1 MTKVNN
7 TDIIDV
13 VRLYR
18 NFPKYNYLS
27 DKDIARAIIPSL
39 ALNQYN
45 IFRYKNTGVAYA
57 FTNWAFLN
65 TETEKRFKETG
76 ILEMLDWNSG
86 DICWHIETINTDKN
100 KLKEIYRWTAER
112 LSKDIGKDKTVY
124 WLRMNKS
131 GRGIK
136 RINKITVLKGINK
149 FIKGN

>member
-1 MTKVNN
+1 LTKVNN

-27 DKDIARAIIPSL
+27 DKDIAKAIIPSL

-45 IFRYKNTGVAYA
+45 IFRYENTGVAYA

-86 DICWHIETINTDKN
+86 DICWHVETINTDNN
-100 KLKEIYRWTAER
+100 KLKQIYKWTAER
-112 LSKDIGKDKTVY
+112 LNKDIGKDKTIN

-136 RINKITVLKGINK
+136 RINKMTVSTALRK
-149 FIKGN
+149 FTKEK

>member
-27 DKDIARAIIPSL
+27 DKDIAKAIIPSL

-45 IFRYKNTGVAYA
+45 IFRYENTGVAYA

-86 DICWHIETINTDKN
+86 DICWHVETINTDNN
-100 KLKEIYRWTAER
+100 KLKQIYKWTAER
-112 LSKDIGKDKTVY
+112 LNKDIGKDKTIN

-136 RINKITVLKGINK
+136 RINKMTVSTALRK
-149 FIKGN
+149 FTKEK

>member
-1 MTKVNN
+1 LTKVNN

-18 NFPKYNYLS
+18 NFSKYNYLS

-45 IFRYKNTGVAYA
+45 IFRYENTGVAYA

-86 DICWHIETINTDKN
+86 DICWHVETINTDNN
-100 KLKEIYRWTAER
+100 KLKQIYKWTAER
-112 LSKDIGKDKTVY
+112 LNKDIGKDKTIN

-131 GRGIK
+131 GKGIK
-136 RINKITVLKGINK
+136 RINKMTLSTALRK
-149 FIKGN
+149 FTKEK

>member
-45 IFRYKNTGVAYA
+45 IFRYENTGVAYA
-57 FTNWAFLN
+57 FTNWAFLSP
-65 TETEKRFKETG
+65 EVEKQFKETG
-76 ILEMLDWNSG
+76 MLEMLDWNSG
-86 DICWHIETINTDKN
+86 NICWHIETINTDNN
-100 KLKEIYRWTAER
+100 KLKQIYKWTAER
-112 LSKDIGKDKTVY
+112 LSKDIGEDKTIY
-124 WLRMNKS
+124 WLRTTKS
-131 GRGIK
+131 GRGIQ
-136 RINKITVLKGINK
+136 RFNKMKISTGLKK
-149 FIKGN
+149 FK